1 MNSLYDKVIVIGYG
15 VVTKDVLETV
25 NVNKNLFG
33 YSTEYVEYEVY
44 PFNLATKYAVSNDIK
59 HLRIG
64 DKNKLYNYFLEE
76 AKRHKLLIIS
86 ASNNYLFPKV
96 LIELDNVT
104 IINFHNALLPDYPG
118 RNAPS
123 WVIYNGEKKT
133 GITWH
138 YVSESVDA
146 GDIIAQKEMVVYDD
160 VKAYQLSAELMKL
173 AAEAFAD
180 VYKSVIIGNVETVK
194 QNVDGNTRKIYKS
207 WEVPADGFIDLASN
221 TEDIYRI
228 LRALDY
234 GKNGI
239 FPPPIAELDGDK
251 IQINRYKVVS
261 DKDYKD
267 NRLYLNYKDKYL
279 MLSYTKLQ

>member
-25 NVNKNLFG
+25 NVNKDVFG
-33 YSTEYVEYEVY
+33 YLTEYVEYEVH

-59 HLRIG
+59 HLTIE
-64 DKNKLYNYFLEE
+64 DIDELSDYFLEE
-76 AKRHKLLIIS
+76 AKRYKLLIIS
-86 ASNNYLFPKV
+86 ASNNYLFPKA

-146 GDIIAQKEMVVYDD
+146 GDIIAQKEIVVDD
-160 VKAYQLSAELMKL
+160 DMKAYQLSAELMKL
-173 AAEAFAD
+173 AAEAFD
-180 VYKSVIIGNVETVK
+180 EVYSRVLTGDVETIK
-194 QNVDGNTRKIYKS
+194 QNIDGNARKIYKS
-207 WEVPADGFIDLASN
+207 WEVPADGFLDLASN
-221 TEDIYRI
+221 VENIYRI

-234 GKNGI
+234 GKSGI
-239 FPPPIAELDGDK
+239 FPPPTAELDGK
-251 IQINRYKVVS
+251 KVHINRYKVVA